1 MIILAYM
8 KKIAFSGIQP
18 SGIIHIGNYLGAI
31 AQWVKNQ
38 DKYQNIFSIVDLHAI
53 TTPQNPKE
61 LKEATYLTAATY
73 LASGIDPKKSIIFVQ
88 SHVPA
93 HSELGWILTTFSTI
107 GELSRMT
114 QFKDKSGLAPIYN
127 ELTLLRN
134 KTVHKGLHPKDK
146 DKDLFAVY
154 LGMEREAFAKSAI
167 GLLTYPTLMAA
178 DILLYKTDVVPVGN
192 DQKQHVELVRN
203 LAQRFNHKYGKIFVI
218 PEPLI
223 IKSGARI
230 MGLDNPENKMSKSA
244 INSANYIAIT
254 DKPEIIRKKIM
265 RAVTDS
271 GKTIKFNSKR
281 QGLYNLLTIYKI
293 FSGKTESQIEK
304 YFKNKGYGDFKKELA
319 DLIIKKLAPIQSKI
333 SDYMKNKKFL
343 DKVLANGAKQA
354 NKIANQTLADVKKKI
369 GLI

>member
-8 KKIAFSGIQP
+8 KKIALSGIQP

-31 AQWVKNQ
+31 AQWVENQ
-38 DKYQNIFSIVDLHAI
+38 DKYQNLFSIVDLHAI
-53 TTPQNPKE
+53 TLPQDPKE

-93 HSELGWILTTFSTI
+93 HSELGWILTTISKLS
-107 GELSRMT
+107 ELFRMT
-114 QFKDKSGLAPIYN
+114 QFK
-127 ELTLLRN
+127 N
-134 KTVHKGLHPKDK
+134 KTATNTNDK
-146 DKDLFAVY
+146 IYA
-154 LGMEREAFAKSAI
+154 
-167 GLLTYPTLMAA
+167 GLLTYPALMAA

-192 DQKQHVELVRN
+192 DQKQHVELARD
-203 LAQRFNHKYGKIFVI
+203 LAQRFNHKYGKVFVI

-223 IKSGARI
+223 RKSGARI

-244 INSANYIAIT
+244 NSPANYIAIT
-254 DKPEIIRKKIM
+254 DKPETIRKKIM

-271 GKTIKFNSKR
+271 GKTIKFDPKR
-281 QGLYNLLTIYKI
+281 KGLYNLLTIYKL

-304 YFKNKGYGDFKKELA
+304 RFKTKGYGDFKKELA
-319 DLIIKKLAPIQSKI
+319 DLVIKKLSPIQTKI
-333 SDYMKNKKFL
+333 ANYMKNKKLL
-343 DKVLANGAKQA
+343 DKILANGAKEA
-354 NKIANQTLADVKKKI
+354 NKIANKTLADVKKKI

>member
-8 KKIAFSGIQP
+8 KKIALSGIQP

-31 AQWVKNQ
+31 AQWVENQ
-38 DKYQNIFSIVDLHAI
+38 DKYQNLFSIVDLHAI
-53 TTPQNPKE
+53 TLPQDPKE

-93 HSELGWILTTFSTI
+93 HSELGWILTTISKLS
-107 GELSRMT
+107 ELFRMT
-114 QFKDKSGLAPIYN
+114 QFK
-127 ELTLLRN
+127 N
-134 KTVHKGLHPKDK
+134 KTATNTNDK
-146 DKDLFAVY
+146 IYA
-154 LGMEREAFAKSAI
+154 
-167 GLLTYPTLMAA
+167 GLLTYPALMAA

-192 DQKQHVELVRN
+192 DQKQHVELARD
-203 LAQRFNHKYGKIFVI
+203 LAQRFNHKYGKVFVI

-223 IKSGARI
+223 RKSGARI

-244 INSANYIAIT
+244 NSSANYIAIT
-254 DKPEIIRKKIM
+254 DKPETIRKKIM

-271 GKTIKFNSKR
+271 GKTIKFDPKR
-281 QGLYNLLTIYKI
+281 KGLYNLLTIYKL

-304 YFKNKGYGDFKKELA
+304 RFKTKGYGDFKKELA
-319 DLIIKKLAPIQSKI
+319 DLVIKKLSPIQTKI
-333 SDYMKNKKFL
+333 ANYMKNKKLL
-343 DKVLANGAKQA
+343 DKILANGAKEA
-354 NKIANQTLADVKKKI
+354 NKIANKTLADVKKKI